1 MEGLNP
7 PDLGDPQ
14 VNANDIIAWLED
26 QPEASLTLRSQEIYE
41 QLLTGAS
48 QPRHSSVL
56 ACTRLCGFVQHCAK
70 SRHAPVRTWAFSEPT
85 SMTLFNFYIEWN
97 EKDQHRSMKLV
108 LDLLLVLIGQNPDP
122 KTAAAVRSQILVSLV
137 SIITRQSTRPLVKS
151 CINSLNHL
159 FGRSVYDLDDI
170 ARTYREVEPAVA
182 ALPELDLWRRFCGD
196 LVSWMY
202 LHYVCSVAGK
212 FIVTLFK
219 ALLARSSID
228 NSNLQGFTVQTWL
241 SWLHRELRV
250 NPGILENMKL
260 YVFGPLFKDRPL
272 SLELLDILNRPT
284 ESGEGSQ
291 GELDSIAVLR
301 LAALEVGK
309 KSGLVDDPGS
319 ASSQKASKSVVL
331 DVQVME
337 SVLSHPSPP
346 VRLLAL
352 SLLVTSPSLS
362 KPYPSE
368 ALRLIRRHLP
378 SYYSDPGAG
387 FRQEALTYTKIMIKR
402 VRGTITFGHKPA
414 AQTGALTKA
423 AAKPTQAEL
432 KHAVSREAL
441 EDHEAFFDWYL
452 GFLLGELVPTA
463 SYQRHITAL
472 RAVLQVVQ
480 SGKDI
485 SSESATTRA
494 MSDSRIFLDYSWI
507 RSILDLVVDPFSDVR
522 ETAISLLM
530 LAPQAVVKSP
540 ISRGNGQHSTELWD
554 VVREF
559 RIQASALASRTGRA
573 DHGDGTARLQGL
585 LCSWSTS
592 LDHQLELLDE
602 VINEIDKKLGVAKHD
617 ISQAVVEQPVHG
629 DFASISCIWEVLTK
643 TKYPNDDLQRLVAV
657 QKRVVEYC
665 RQIWSVV
672 KPILCDDSPEGHL
685 PQEMEDAEGLDTK
698 GLLSYSFRAIH
709 ESSNTMRLFL
719 APLRLSRMKGA
730 LLPSREVFGDIGN
743 LTFEQLSN
751 LRHRGAFS
759 TVSLTFTT
767 CCQLVEDPLVTS
779 PEAPAEER
787 LLFSWYKGTI
797 DCIFAQVSTTRRSA
811 GIPALMTGILA
822 ANATRPSFDEVINK
836 LGEIAQRPAR
846 AAETDGSNLPQV
858 HALNCVKDVFK
869 SSLLSMRAERYLP
882 TFLQVAASS
891 LRSELW
897 AIRNCGLLL
906 LRSVIDCLLGNS
918 DSKALLESGWDGRT
932 IRISYVKYPTLPTI
946 LIGLLQSGQGAH
958 DTESQRRAAE
968 SVFPALDIIRRA
980 GPPDSHRDQLY
991 VCVSEYLASHLWHVR
1006 EIAARTLSSFLVSMD
1021 WLTEIQG
1028 LLEKSQNSANRLHG
1042 TLLTIKFL
1050 MEKSSEVAADDH
1062 KLPILLFALDA
1073 VSGFGVFKA
1082 CSDAQAVHLEVYS
1095 LILRSL
1101 RGNPDGT
1108 TPLREEILAI
1118 LSDDPDSTSPAL
1130 LRVQLGLEAARWT
1143 AARGDAD
1150 LLRDV
1155 VLKLATL
1162 DSNAAALVVESIPRL
1177 WASEAPSSNLSQLCQ
1192 AYIEMVCRT
1201 PDLEI
1206 RCAALN
1212 NITSLLDGF
1221 VAGKD
1226 ASHIPSPRELNE
1238 LWAAIHSSEC
1248 NPSTLQASI
1257 RASGPIMA
1265 SLALQH
1271 GQNTAHE
1278 ALDRQ
1283 LRAWAVVISE
1293 AGHADNAFDMREAA
1307 AMAIKSFALAAGTW
1321 CTKSAAY
1328 LPFLLALYDT
1338 LNDDDEE
1345 IRDVGTAA
1353 ATPVLGRLLVPVQ
1366 AADELLERM
1375 TATFAACSA
1384 EFANHAVLRAL
1395 GETRIRA
1402 DPGPGPG
1409 QPPVA
1414 RRPGD
1419 QLREALMFDDSLF
1432 VVEEQNLF
1440 VDEVREAR
1448 RWAGVAARLPAD
1460 GCGRGGG
1467 GTLGDLRDWAAE
1479 GLEALTRHAAGSADA
1494 PLGWASQ
1501 PKAFDVCSRIIINAE
1516 SFSAAF
1522 QDEELASALASGR
1535 EVWEKAG
1542 LHGTLVRMAGKAPSA
1557 P

>member
-1 MEGLNP
+1 
-7 PDLGDPQ
+7 
-14 VNANDIIAWLED
+14 
-26 QPEASLTLRSQEIYE
+26 
-41 QLLTGAS
+41 
-48 QPRHSSVL
+48 
-56 ACTRLCGFVQHCAK
+56 
-70 SRHAPVRTWAFSEPT
+70 
-85 SMTLFNFYIEWN
+85 MTLFNFYIEWN

-122 KTAAAVRSQILVSLV
+122 EAAAAVRSQILVSLV

-159 FGRSVYDLDDI
+159 FGRSVYNLDDI
-170 ARTYREVEPAVA
+170 ARTYRKVEPAVA

-219 ALLARSSID
+219 ALLARPSID

-241 SWLHRELRV
+241 SWLHKELRI

-260 YVFGPLFKDRPL
+260 YIFGPLFKDRPL
-272 SLELLDILNRPT
+272 SLKLLDILNRPI
-284 ESGEGSQ
+284 ESGEGGQ
-291 GELDSIAVLR
+291 NELDSTAVLR

-319 ASSQKASKSVVL
+319 ASSQKVSKSVVL

-337 SVLSHPSPP
+337 SVLSHPSSP

-414 AQTGALTKA
+414 QTGALTKA

-480 SGKDI
+480 SSKDI
-485 SSESATTRA
+485 SSESATTGA
-494 MSDSRIFLDYSWI
+494 MSTCRIFLDYSWI

-540 ISRGNGQHSTELWD
+540 VSKGDGQHQTELRD

-585 LCSWSTS
+585 LCSWATS
-592 LDHQLELLDE
+592 LDHQLELLNE
-602 VINEIDKKLGVAKHD
+602 VINEIEKKLGVAQHD
-617 ISQAVVEQPVHG
+617 IARAVVEQPVHG

-643 TKYPNDDLQRLVAV
+643 AKYSSDDLQRLVAV

-743 LTFEQLSN
+743 LTFEQLSS

-779 PEAPAEER
+779 PEAPAEET

-882 TFLQVAASS
+882 TFLEVAANS

-946 LIGLLQSGQGAH
+946 LISMLHSVQDTH

-991 VCVSEYLASHLWHVR
+991 ICVSEYLASHLWHVR

-1028 LLEKSQNSANRLHG
+1028 LLEKSRNSANRLHG

-1062 KLPILLFALDA
+1062 KLPLLLSALDA
-1073 VSGFGVFKA
+1073 IPGFRVFKA
-1082 CSDAQAVHLEVYS
+1082 CPDAQAVHLEVYS
-1095 LILRSL
+1095 LIWRSL
-1101 RGNPDGT
+1101 RGNPGVT
-1108 TPLREEILAI
+1108 APPREDILAI
-1118 LSDDPDSTSPAL
+1118 LSDDPGSTSPAL
-1130 LRVQLGLEAARWT
+1130 LRMQLGLEAARWT
-1143 AARGDAD
+1143 AARGDAE

-1155 VLKLATL
+1155 VLKLAAL
-1162 DSNAAALVVESIPRL
+1162 DTNAAALVVESVPRL
-1177 WASEAPSSNLSQLCQ
+1177 WASEAPSSSLSQLCQ
-1192 AYIEMVCRT
+1192 AYIEIVRWT
-1201 PDLEI
+1201 ADFEI

-1221 VAGKD
+1221 IAGKD
-1226 ASHIPSPRELNE
+1226 ISCLPSPRELNE

-1257 RASGPIMA
+1257 RASGPIIA
-1265 SLALQH
+1265 SLTLQR
-1271 GQNTAHE
+1271 GQDTAHE

-1307 AMAIKSFALAAGTW
+1307 AMAIKSFALAVGAW
-1321 CTKSAAY
+1321 CTKSTAY

-1345 IRDVGTAA
+1345 IRDVGAA
-1353 ATPVLGRLLVPVQ
+1353 AAAPVLGRLLVPVR
-1366 AADELLERM
+1366 AADKLLERM
-1375 TATFAACSA
+1375 TASFAADST
-1384 EFANHAVLRAL
+1384 EFGNHAVLRAL
-1395 GETRIRA
+1395 GETKLHA
-1402 DPGPGPG
+1402 DPGAG
-1409 QPPVA
+1409 QPIA
-1414 RRPGD
+1414 RPGD
-1419 QLREALMFDDSLF
+1419 QLQEALTFDDSLF
-1432 VVEEQNLF
+1432 VIEEQNLF
-1440 VDEVREAR
+1440 VDEVREAQ
-1448 RWAGVAARLPAD
+1448 RWAGVVARLPV
-1460 GCGRGGG
+1460 GCDRGAGM
-1467 GTLGDLRDWAAE
+1467 LGDLRDWAAQ
-1479 GLEALTRHAAGSADA
+1479 GLEALARHAAQSADA

-1501 PKAFDVCSRIIINAE
+1501 PKAFDICSRIIINAE
-1516 SFSAAF
+1516 AFSTAF
-1522 QDEELASALASGR
+1522 RDEELASALASGR

-1542 LHGTLVRMAGKAPSA
+1542 LHGTLVRMAGKSA
-1557 P
+1557 SAS

>member
-14 VNANDIIAWLED
+14 VNANDIIAWLEE

-241 SWLHRELRV
+241 SWLHKELRV

-260 YVFGPLFKDRPL
+260 YIFGPLFKDRPL

-291 GELDSIAVLR
+291 DELDSIAVLR

-352 SLLVTSPSLS
+352 SLLVISPSLS

-368 ALRLIRRHLP
+368 ALHLIRRHLP

-494 MSDSRIFLDYSWI
+494 MSNSRIFLDYSWI

-540 ISRGNGQHSTELWD
+540 ISGGNGQHSTELWD

-592 LDHQLELLDE
+592 LDHQLKLLDE

-617 ISQAVVEQPVHG
+617 IAQAVVEQPVHG

-643 TKYPNDDLQRLVAV
+643 AKYSSDDLERLVAV

-787 LLFSWYKGTI
+787 LLFSWYK
-797 DCIFAQVSTTRRSA
+797 
-811 GIPALMTGILA
+811 
-822 ANATRPSFDEVINK
+822 
-836 LGEIAQRPAR
+836 
-846 AAETDGSNLPQV
+846 
-858 HALNCVKDVFK
+858 DVFK

-882 TFLQVAASS
+882 TFLQVAANS

-946 LIGLLQSGQGAH
+946 LISLLQSGQGAH

-1028 LLEKSQNSANRLHG
+1028 LLEKSRNSANRLHG

-1118 LSDDPDSTSPAL
+1118 LSDDPNSTSPAL
-1130 LRVQLGLEAARWT
+1130 LQVQLGLEAARWT
-1143 AARGDAD
+1143 AARGDAE

-1162 DSNAAALVVESIPRL
+1162 DSNAAALVAESAPRL
-1177 WASEAPSSNLSQLCQ
+1177 WASEAPSSSLSQLCQ

-1206 RCAALN
+1206 RYAALN

-1221 VAGKD
+1221 IAGKD
-1226 ASHIPSPRELNE
+1226 ISHIPSPRELNE

-1248 NPSTLQASI
+1248 NPSTLQASV

-1271 GQNTAHE
+1271 GQDVAHE

-1283 LRAWAVVISE
+1283 LRAWAVAISE

-1307 AMAIKSFALAAGTW
+1307 AMAIKSFALAVGTW

-1345 IRDVGTAA
+1345 IRDVGAAA

-1375 TATFAACSA
+1375 TAASAACST

-1467 GTLGDLRDWAAE
+1467 GMLDHLRDWAAE

-1501 PKAFDVCSRIIINAE
+1501 PKAFDVCSRIIINAK